1 MRCKV
6 YRAKKEKEK
15 VKMKKLMIVA
25 VVALAGIA
33 ANAAV
38 VKWNASNVRIPVA
51 ANLSIDETGI
61 TTDSNSAKFV
71 AGALTLSIIYTD
83 KDGNT
88 QVLASSPTT
97 GDGLV
102 KTLTAADGDLG
113 QIKPITDLAGTS
125 DILWT
130 LTATYEDPT
139 HKGTY
144 VYTAELQKD
153 IADALSG
160 DGDVTLGF
168 NMNTAG
174 SWNYTANAIPEPTSG
189 LLLLLGVAGLAL
201 RRRRA

>member
-1 MRCKV
+1 
-6 YRAKKEKEK
+6 
-15 VKMKKLMIVA
+15 MKKLMIVA